1 MILEELFT
9 DVATLREYVPFMD
22 SNISFSDLG
31 SSAKSAKK
39 QVCVII
45 TPERFGA
52 DVSAVLTFVPFQID
66 IPEELPRMMVV
77 RLVLVADGQVHAP
90 FIQ

>member
-45 TPERFGA
+45 TPERLGTNVLALGAFQGNFG
-52 DVSAVLTFVPFQID
+52 SY
-66 IPEELPRMMVV
+66 
-77 RLVLVADGQVHAP
+77 
-90 FIQ
+90 